1 MPYVIHPR
9 VRKLAGRLAA
19 TTCVA
24 MFATTGAAMASCPTQ
39 PVSQPFAQFGDTNS
53 YFLAPGGSFE
63 GTPSQVGW
71 NLNNAQLVSGNE
83 TYYVNSS
90 SDSQSLQINAG
101 GSATSPN
108 FCLDQTM
115 PSFRFFV
122 QEPVL
127 GQPLNVT
134 LITHGAGAS
143 HTVTQQVATVSDG
156 AVLSWAAWNPVT
168 FTANIPSGGSV
179 TANLQFSVPSGAG
192 LGTWQVDDVY
202 IDPYRIG

>member
-19 TTCVA
+19 MTCVA

-63 GTPSQVGW
+63 GTPLQVGW
-71 NLNNAQLVSGNE
+71 NLSNAQLVPGNE
-83 TYYVNSS
+83 TYYVNSPT
-90 SDSQSLQINAG
+90 DDQSLKINAG

-122 QEPVL
+122 QEPAL
-127 GQPLNVT
+127 GQALNVS
-134 LITHGAGAS
+134 LITHAGPGPRP
-143 HTVTQQVATVSDG
+143 TIQPLATVADG
-156 AVLSWAAWNPVT
+156 SVLSWAAWNPVT
-168 FTANIPSGGSV
+168 ITANIPAGGSV
-179 TANLQFSVPSGAG
+179 TANLQFSVPPGMGA
-192 LGTWQVDDVY
+192 WQIDDVY